1 MNFDILSF
9 LPGFLHA
16 FLQNLWMAFIVLLIG
31 LILGAPLARI
41 VHCKYVLHTLVMGF
55 ITLLRSLPVFIAMY
69 IILGALTM
77 NVSINESNIFS
88 IPVLALIGGL
98 CFSSVSGAFDA
109 ALDYLKLRDAGEIR
123 QSLLIIPN
131 IFRLFVNLASTT
143 AVGAAI
149 GVKEAVNFALVTAE
163 QFSNNADR
171 LIIVLFVSLFFV
183 SFVLVNRWLL
193 NMLVKNRLGN

>member
-1 MNFDILSF
+1 MNIDILSF

-16 FLQNLWMAFIVLLIG
+16 FLQNLWMAFIVLVIG

-41 VHCKYVLHTLVMGF
+41 VHFKYVLHTLVMGF

-123 QSLLIIPN
+123 QSLLIVPN

-193 NMLVKNRLGN
+193 NMLVKNRSGN

>member
-1 MNFDILSF
+1 
-9 LPGFLHA
+9 
-16 FLQNLWMAFIVLLIG
+16 
-31 LILGAPLARI
+31 
-41 VHCKYVLHTLVMGF
+41 
-55 ITLLRSLPVFIAMY
+55 
-69 IILGALTM
+69 M

-109 ALDYLKLRDAGEIR
+109 ALDYFKLRDAGEIR
-123 QSLLIIPN
+123 QSLLIVPN

-163 QFSNNADR
+163 QFSNNVDR

>member
-1 MNFDILSF
+1 MNIDILSF

-31 LILGAPLARI
+31 LILGVPLARI
-41 VHCKYVLHTLVMGF
+41 VHCKYVLHTLVMGV

-69 IILGALTM
+69 IILGVLTM
-77 NVSINESNIFS
+77 TVSINESNIFS
-88 IPVLALIGGL
+88 IPVLALLGGL
-98 CFSSVSGAFDA
+98 CFPSISGAFDA
-109 ALDYLKLRDAGEIR
+109 TLDYFKLRDAGEIR

-149 GVKEAVNFALVTAE
+149 GVKEAVNFALVTTE
-163 QFSNNADR
+163 QFPNNGDR

-183 SFVLVNRWLL
+183 SFVLIDRWFL
-193 NMLVKNRLGN
+193 NLLVKDRL